1 MSKRRGSVSDRLF
14 WRSFS
19 SSSSCATGTVS
30 NMNIL
35 ELEGVTKIYRR
46 SHLGRVRETV
56 GIRNLSLSVKAG
68 EVFGLLGLN
77 GSGKTTTI
85 KLLLGLL
92 RPSSG
97 TVRVLGKAMTD
108 LTVLRQ
114 VGYLPEAA
122 YLNRSLTGREVV
134 ALFATLSGLSV
145 SNRNQAVPQILRQVG
160 MEEAADRK
168 ISDYSKGM
176 LQRIGIA
183 QALVHEPQLLVFD
196 EPITGLDPLAVKE
209 MRQLVSWLKSQ
220 GKTVFLSS
228 HDISEVEK
236 VCDRI
241 AILASGE
248 LAALAEQK
256 DWQGKE
262 GRLEEL
268 FTSTV
273 KRSEAIG
280 ALRFT

>member
-1 MSKRRGSVSDRLF
+1 MNVIELDHVS
-14 WRSFS
+14 
-19 SSSSCATGTVS
+19 
-30 NMNIL
+30 
-35 ELEGVTKIYRR
+35 KIYRR
-46 SHLGRVRETV
+46 SHLGRVKETV
-56 GIRNLSLSVKAG
+56 GVRDLCLEVRTG

-92 RPSSG
+92 RPTSG
-97 TVRVLGKAMTD
+97 IVRVLGKTMPD
-108 LTVLRQ
+108 LNVLER

-134 ALFATLSGLSV
+134 SLFATLSHIPKAKRENLV
-145 SNRNQAVPQILRQVG
+145 TQILQKVG
-160 MEEAADRK
+160 MERAADRR
-168 ISDYSKGM
+168 IAEYSKGM
-176 LQRIGIA
+176 LQRIGMA
-183 QALVHEPQLLVFD
+183 QALVHEPDLLIFD

-209 MRQLVSWLKSQ
+209 IRQLVAWLRSQ

-241 AILASGE
+241 AILAGGE

-256 DWQGKE
+256 EWQGRE

-268 FTSTV
+268 FASTV

-280 ALRFT
+280 SFDFA